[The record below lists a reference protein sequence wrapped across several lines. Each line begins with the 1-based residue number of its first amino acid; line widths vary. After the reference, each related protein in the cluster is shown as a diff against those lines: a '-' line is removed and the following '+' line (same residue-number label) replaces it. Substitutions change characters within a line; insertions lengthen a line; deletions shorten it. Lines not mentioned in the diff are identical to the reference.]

1 MSNFDYSSLVW
12 MFSNATSLK
21 KTENL
26 QKTFLQRN
34 LNKLQKTTKKCLYN
48 DYELSYEQLLDKV
61 SNCTMNIKRLHILC
75 VKSINN

>member
-1 MSNFDYSSLVW
+1 